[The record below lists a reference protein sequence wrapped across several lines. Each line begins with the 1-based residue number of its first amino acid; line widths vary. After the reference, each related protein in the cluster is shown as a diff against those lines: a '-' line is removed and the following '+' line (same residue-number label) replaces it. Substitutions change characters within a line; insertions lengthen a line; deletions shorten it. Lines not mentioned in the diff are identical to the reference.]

1 MKKSFICVLFVCAS
15 LMLTSCYNVTTCEN
29 MGLDEPAVIVN
40 TVHNNHFVYG
50 LVGHQKIDAKQYTS
64 DKRYKVRNY
73 QSFVDGL
80 LSAITF
86 GIYTPSTT
94 EFYQPMK

>member
-1 MKKSFICVLFVCAS
+1 MKKTIICAFFIGAS
-15 LMLTSCYNVTTCEN
+15 MMLTSCYNVTTCVN
-29 MGLDEPAVIVN
+29 MGMDEPAVMVN

-50 LVGHQKIDAKQYTS
+50 LVGHQKIDAKQYTT
-64 DKRYKVRNY
+64 DTRYKIKNY

-80 LSAITF
+80 LSTITF

-94 EFYQPMK
+94 EFYQPVK